1 MYLEHWGFRKFPFE
15 NVPDPDFF
23 YLSKTHEEGLSRL
36 IYAAKRRKG
45 VAVLSGDI
53 GCGKTTLTKVY
64 VQKLSAEE
72 FDIGLIIN
80 PKLEPLEFLQEAL
93 YQLGMTDVPDSKG
106 GCLRLLNEK
115 MTENAKANK
124 GTLLIVDEAQA
135 LDESGFEEVRL
146 LLNSQV
152 NGRYPI
158 NVVLVG
164 QPELRGKIKDIEQLE
179 QRIAI
184 KYHLTPFDQEDTAR
198 YITFRQGKA
207 GAKKSVFTSVA
218 VERIYEITEGVPRK
232 INNLCDISL
241 LVGFS
246 KNGKLIDPQ
255 IIEDIM
261 SDGAL
266 L

>member
-36 IYAAKRRKG
+36 IYAAKMRKG
-45 VAVLSGDI
+45 GAVLSGDI

-64 VQKLSAEE
+64 VQQLSAEQ
-72 FDIGLIIN
+72 FNIGLIIN
-80 PKLEPLEFLQEAL
+80 PRLEPLEFLQEVL

-115 MTENAKANK
+115 MIENAKARK
-124 GTLLIVDEAQA
+124 ETLLIVDEAQA

-152 NGRYPI
+152 NGRFPI

-164 QPELRGKIKDIEQLE
+164 QPELRSKIKDMEQLE

-198 YITFRQGKA
+198 YITFRQEKA
-207 GAKKSVFTSVA
+207 GGEENVFTPEVM
-218 VERIYEITEGVPRK
+218 ERIYEITEGVPRK
-232 INNLCDISL
+232 INNLCDLSL
-241 LVGFS
+241 LIGFS
-246 KNGKLIDPQ
+246 KNGKMIDPQ
-255 IIEDIM
+255 IIEDIV

>member
-1 MYLEHWGFRKFPFE
+1 M
-15 NVPDPDFF
+15 
-23 YLSKTHEEGLSRL
+23 
-36 IYAAKRRKG
+36 A
-45 VAVLSGDI
+45 
-53 GCGKTTLTKVY
+53 
-64 VQKLSAEE
+64 Q
-72 FDIGLIIN
+72 
-80 PKLEPLEFLQEAL
+80 
-93 YQLGMTDVPDSKG
+93 
-106 GCLRLLNEK
+106 
-115 MTENAKANK
+115 NAKAHK
-124 GTLLIVDEAQA
+124 DTLLIVDEAQA

-146 LLNSQV
+146 LLNNQV
-152 NGRYPI
+152 NGGYSI

-164 QPELRGKIKDIEQLE
+164 QPELRGKIKDMEQLE

-198 YITFRQGKA
+198 YITFRQEKA

-218 VERIYEITEGVPRK
+218 LERIYEITEGVPRK
-232 INNLCDISL
+232 INNLCDLSL

-246 KNGKLIDPQ
+246 KNGKTIDPQ

>member
-1 MYLEHWGFRKFPFE
+1 MYLEHWGFEKFPFE

-45 VAVLSGDI
+45 GAVLSGDI

-64 VQKLSAEE
+64 VQKLSADK

-93 YQLGMTDVPDSKG
+93 YQLGMTDAPDSKG

-115 MTENAKANK
+115 MTENAKAQRE
-124 GTLLIVDEAQA
+124 TLLIVDEAHA

-152 NGRYPI
+152 NGGYPI

-164 QPELRGKIKDIEQLE
+164 QPELRGKIKDMEQLE

-198 YITFRQGKA
+198 YITFRQEKA

-232 INNLCDISL
+232 INNLCDLSL

-246 KNGKLIDPQ
+246 KNGKMIDPQ